1 MELIFNYALDR
12 KKLTREEF
20 IARLRVPVLVY
31 KPGKKD
37 ESRMRTS
44 TEVGAMVKNIDFES
58 VKKLVRAE
66 ANQYRCVRLQTEGK
80 AASRDYIIGRTSLCH
95 VVLNLT
101 SVSKQHA
108 TLTVQSDGKVF
119 VRDLGSKNGTK
130 VNGKAVGETPVL
142 VKSPQVISL
151 GGNELSVLDPGAF
164 YDLLTE
170 FLVAT

>member
-1 MELIFNYALDR
+1 
-12 KKLTREEF
+12 
-20 IARLRVPVLVY
+20 
-31 KPGKKD
+31 
-37 ESRMRTS
+37 
-44 TEVGAMVKNIDFES
+44 
-58 VKKLVRAE
+58 
-66 ANQYRCVRLQTEGK
+66 
-80 AASRDYIIGRTSLCH
+80 